1 MGWHRLHS
9 QWIFP
14 LNGPN
19 LETPSQTCPEICLLS
34 DFRSCQVGTVN
45 LRDAQKPRDPGSH
58 PGHCR
63 DSTGNGCKEV
73 WEADMVG
80 WTRIWRLWDS
90 EKQYLKDSAEFL

>member
-1 MGWHRLHS
+1 MGRHRLHS
-9 QWIFP
+9 GWIFP

-45 LRDAQKPRDPGSH
+45 LRDAQKPWDPGSH

-63 DSTGNGCKEV
+63 DSTGNGCREV
-73 WEADMVG
+73 WEADMAGGGGSDLEALGLREAVPE
-80 WTRIWRLWDS
+80 RLR
-90 EKQYLKDSAEFL
+90 